1 MKNIFVFIVGLIII
15 VLETF
20 FTNYI
25 DTYFSVN
32 ILLIFVIFI
41 SLYIDRSYSLIITGI
56 LGLIGDLATGGII
69 GVTSILFLGTSYF
82 LSSIEKS
89 IFKDNK
95 LIVSLLVF
103 VVSIVYSILDVVTAS
118 IFFMP
123 TPILV
128 GLLKSVVVIPIS
140 NTVVA
145 YVLYTIFS
153 DKLIKLRVE

>member
-1 MKNIFVFIVGLIII
+1 M
-15 VLETF
+15 
-20 FTNYI
+20 
-25 DTYFSVN
+25 
-32 ILLIFVIFI
+32 
-41 SLYIDRSYSLIITGI
+41 YIDRSYSLIITGI

>member
-25 DTYFSVN
+25 GTYFSVN

>member
-1 MKNIFVFIVGLIII
+1 MKNIFIFIVGLIIV

-20 FTNYI
+20 FTNYVV
-25 DTYFSVN
+25 TYFSVN

-118 IFFMP
+118 IFFIP
-123 TPILV
+123 TPLLV
-128 GLLKSVVVIPIS
+128 GLLKSVIVIPIS

>member
-25 DTYFSVN
+25 GTYFSVN

-123 TPILV
+123 TPLLV
-128 GLLKSVVVIPIS
+128 GLLKSVIVIPIS

>member
-25 DTYFSVN
+25 GTYFSVN

-128 GLLKSVVVIPIS
+128 GLLKSVAVIPIS

>member
-25 DTYFSVN
+25 GAYFSVN

-123 TPILV
+123 TPLLV
-128 GLLKSVVVIPIS
+128 GLLKSVIVIPIS

-153 DKLIKLRVE
+153 DKLIRLRVE